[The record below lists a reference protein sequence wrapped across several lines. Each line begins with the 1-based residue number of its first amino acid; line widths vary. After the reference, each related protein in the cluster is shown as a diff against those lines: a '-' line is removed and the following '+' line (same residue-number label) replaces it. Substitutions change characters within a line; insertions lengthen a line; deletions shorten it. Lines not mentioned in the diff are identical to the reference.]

1 VRFFGVAGAALNS
14 LLKLRHWIEATVPA
28 LGAGGIFLIA
38 FLDSSFLTFPVIND
52 VLVIEL
58 SILHPL
64 RMPLY
69 ATAALL
75 GSLSGSLCLFY
86 LARKGG
92 EVYWHRHTQGRA
104 EHIRAWLS
112 RNSFLAV
119 AAGAIL
125 PPPAPFKLIV
135 IAAGVLEVETQSFIL
150 ALLLA
155 RGFRYFAIGFLAVRY
170 GRTAEHYLFE
180 HKLILAC
187 VGLGFV
193 LLSYLVTRLAFRR
206 PPAPPQD

>member
-1 VRFFGVAGAALNS
+1 MRFFGVRGASLNT
-14 LLKLRHWIEATVPA
+14 LLRLRHWIEATVPL
-28 LGAGGIFLIA
+28 LGAGGIFLVA

-52 VLVIEL
+52 LLVVEL

-69 ATAALL
+69 AAAATL
-75 GSLSGSLCLFY
+75 GSLAGSLCIFY

-104 EHIRAWLS
+104 EHVRAWLS

-119 AAGAIL
+119 AFGAIL
-125 PPPAPFKLIV
+125 PPPSPFKLIV
-135 IAAGVLEVETQSFIL
+135 IGAGALEVEVRPFAL
-150 ALLLA
+150 ALVLA

-170 GRTAEHYLFE
+170 GAVATHYLLE
-180 HKLILAC
+180 HKFVLTLG
-187 VGLGFV
+187 GLGFI
-193 LLSYLVTRLAFRR
+193 LLGYLLMRLAFRK
-206 PPAPPQD
+206 PFEQL

>member
-1 VRFFGVAGAALNS
+1 V
-14 LLKLRHWIEATVPA
+14 
-28 LGAGGIFLIA
+28 GAGGIFLVA

-52 VLVIEL
+52 LLVIEL

-69 ATAALL
+69 AAAATL
-75 GSLSGSLCLFY
+75 GSLAGSLCIFY

-119 AAGAIL
+119 AFGAIL
-125 PPPAPFKLIV
+125 PPPSPFKLIV
-135 IAAGVLEVETQSFIL
+135 IGAGALEVEVRPFTL

-155 RGFRYFAIGFLAVRY
+155 RGFRYLAIGFLAVRY
-170 GRTAEHYLFE
+170 GAAAKHYLLE
-180 HKLILAC
+180 HKLVLTLG
-187 VGLGFV
+187 GLGFN
-193 LLSYLVTRLAFRR
+193 LLGYLLTRLAFRK
-206 PPAPPQD
+206 PVQQL